1 MALTVDKFIMERR
14 HELRVTSDQT
24 VDVAAL
30 GPDRR
35 QMKGITLN
43 MSGRGISIFV
53 PTAFSPGD
61 AVRIELED
69 ALLLGEVCYCRPH
82 NEGFIVGLEVDQV
95 LEGLAELN
103 RLNRALLGTALS
115 YSMSE
120 QA

>member
-53 PTAFSPGD
+53 PTAFTAGD
-61 AVRIELED
+61 PVRVQID
-69 ALLLGEVCYCRPH
+69 DSLLLGEVCYCHPK
-82 NEGFIVGLEVDQV
+82 NEGFVIGIEIDQV
-95 LEGLAELN
+95 LNGLAALE
-103 RLNRALLGTALS
+103 RLNRALRGEAVS

-120 QA
+120 QV